1 MEGEWHSYAPD
12 GREVLVR
19 RRGELWLVRCGQSQA
34 HSKNLDVA
42 LMQIL
47 FEFRPQASNLVGLP
61 KRVHPALGGA
71 RRGDRRGA
79 AVGLVRLP
87 ERVEGAGGEVALVEG
102 RSCSGCQ
109 RGIAPPR
116 QVG

>member
-1 MEGEWHSYAPD
+1 MGRFDRADLWHRDEQVEYL
-12 GREVLVR
+12 G
-19 RRGELWLVRCGQSQA
+19 RGE
-34 HSKNLDVA
+34 VA
-42 LMQIL
+42 GAGGEDLLEADRALTQIL

-61 KRVHPALGGA
+61 ERVHPALGGA

-87 ERVEGAGGEVALVEG
+87 ERVERTRDEVALVVGGG
-102 RSCSGCQ
+102 RSGFP
-109 RGIAPPR
+109 RGIAPPI